1 MVIYGINNNKEKKMT
16 KIEDTRILY
25 FDETITIHKKI
36 CMKKLPK
43 EYHHKSIEELKKLYN
58 EDGRDSRLRWAIISI
73 EEEFEGINH
82 LISGE
87 TKECEKITHLS
98 KGEK

>member
-1 MVIYGINNNKEKKMT
+1 MT

-36 CMKKLPK
+36 WMKKLPK

-58 EDGRDSRLRWAIISI
+58 EDDSSLKWAIFGI
-73 EEEFEGINH
+73 EEKFEGLNH
-82 LISGE
+82 LIDGE
-87 TKECEKITHLS
+87 TKEREKIVTISEPLI
-98 KGEK
+98 

>member
-1 MVIYGINNNKEKKMT
+1 MT

-87 TKECEKITHLS
+87 TKEREKITHLS

>member
-1 MVIYGINNNKEKKMT
+1 MN

-36 CMKKLPK
+36 WMKKLPK

-58 EDGRDSRLRWAIISI
+58 EDDSRLKWAIISI
-73 EEEFEGINH
+73 EEEYEGINH

-87 TKECEKITHLS
+87 TKEREKITHLS
-98 KGEK
+98 GEIL

>member
-36 CMKKLPK
+36 WMKKLP
-43 EYHHKSIEELKKLYN
+43 
-58 EDGRDSRLRWAIISI
+58 
-73 EEEFEGINH
+73 
-82 LISGE
+82 
-87 TKECEKITHLS
+87 
-98 KGEK
+98 

>member
-43 EYHHKSIEELKKLYN
+43 LREELKKLYN

>member
-1 MVIYGINNNKEKKMT
+1 MEL
-16 KIEDTRILY
+16 EDTRILY

-36 CMKKLPK
+36 WMKKIQK
-43 EYHHKSIEELKKLYN
+43 EYHHKSIEELKKLYKK
-58 EDGRDSRLRWAIISI
+58 DDSRLKWAIISI
-73 EEEFEGINH
+73 EEEFEGLNH

-87 TKECEKITHLS
+87 TKEREKITYLS